1 MKSGLLF
8 SAWPYIAVSLLAVGL
23 AVRYLLERRRMDV
36 VKEEM
41 AEARALFGGTRLWRA
56 SLLLLIA
63 GHGAVLLLPQKL
75 LAWNGSAGR
84 LYALEALVLVAGL
97 AALAG
102 WTGILRHHLVRTN
115 RSAITELSDSIFL
128 ALLLAGIFSG
138 LLMAVLYRW
147 SSSWGA
153 LILAPY
159 IASLLRLDPAVNL
172 VTQMPFLVRLH
183 VFSTF
188 AAIAVLPLTR
198 QAAFFVFVL
207 HGAFAIVARPM
218 AATGRAAESWL
229 RKHNPATWLWPE
241 ED

>member
-8 SAWPYIAVSLLAVGL
+8 SAWPYIAVSLLAVGIV
-23 AVRYLLERRRMDV
+23 VRYLLERRRMDV

-41 AEARALFGGTRLWRA
+41 AEAWALLGGTRLWRA
-56 SLLLLIA
+56 GLLLLII

-84 LYALEALVLVAGL
+84 LYALEAVAFVAGL

-102 WTGILRHHLVRTN
+102 WIGILRRHLVRTN

-128 ALLLAGIFSG
+128 ALLLVGIFSG

-153 LILAPY
+153 LILTPY

-172 VTQMPFLVRLH
+172 VAQMPFLVRLH

-188 AAIAVLPLTR
+188 AAMAVLPLTR
-198 QAAFFVFVL
+198 LAAFFVFVL
-207 HGAFAIVARPM
+207 HGAFATVARPM

-229 RKHNPATWLWPE
+229 RNHNPAAWLWPE